1 MTTTPDLSELT
12 ALNSRNG
19 RNRCT
24 VPGVGDQL
32 SDTDRVTYL
41 AALDA
46 PTDGPGHVEHAAIE
60 RWLRKRNIH
69 IAAQTIG
76 RHRGRRTGSGCG
88 CPL

>member
-1 MTTTPDLSELT
+1 MTTPDLSELT
-12 ALNSRNG
+12 ALNSRTG

-24 VPGVGDQL
+24 VPTVAANL

-41 AALDA
+41 AALEA
-46 PTDGPGHVEHAAIE
+46 PTEGPGYVEHAAIE
-60 RWLRKRNIH
+60 RWLRKRDINL
-69 IAAQTIG
+69 AAQTIG